1 MQSERFCI
9 ALDNRRYVNNLIT
22 ELQLTSQIKNQI
34 FMKEQEYDS
43 VISIIQNVN
52 TGASLINQ
60 CLI

>member
-1 MQSERFCI
+1 MQSERFWI
-9 ALDNRRYVNNLIT
+9 ALDNRCYVNNLIT